1 MNAKLPK
8 PRSRFSTR
16 RKALLGLVVI
26 ALGVVGWLQYVGAA
40 GISGI
45 PTKDMDWNADGTVTQ
60 SEIMQAFYAVGVTK
74 TSEGRR
80 ECSEYYWR
88 KDKRGIRVDCRT
100 SMSAEPEK
108 K

>member
-1 MNAKLPK
+1 MSASTEKK
-8 PRSRFSTR
+8 KRFSTR
-16 RKALLGLVVI
+16 RKALLGLVAI
-26 ALGVVGWLQYVGAA
+26 ALALVGWLQYVGAA

-74 TSEGRR
+74 TSEGQRQ
-80 ECSEYYWR
+80 CSEYYWR
-88 KDKRGIRVDCRT
+88 EGKRSIRVDCRT
-100 SMSAEPEK
+100 TMAADEPAK